1 MPESGIFALPLE
13 LGTLEPRAAAVTEQH
28 LSDRISSLCVRA
40 SALSAGQ
47 VSFARVLEAQH
58 CSVVSTFSK
67 DSAF

>member
-1 MPESGIFALPLE
+1 MPESGVLALPLE
-13 LGTLEPRAAAVTEQH
+13 LGTLEPRAAAVTEH